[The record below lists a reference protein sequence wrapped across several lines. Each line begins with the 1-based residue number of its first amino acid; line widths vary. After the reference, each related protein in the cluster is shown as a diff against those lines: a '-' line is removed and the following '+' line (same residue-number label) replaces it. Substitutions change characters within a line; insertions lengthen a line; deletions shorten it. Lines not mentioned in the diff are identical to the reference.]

1 MKTTSFL
8 KENYIAHRGYFNNTT
23 ICENSLPAFECAI
36 KNGYA
41 IELDIQPTKDNEI
54 VVFHDSTLLRMTGQ
68 NGKVSDYTYNEL
80 QELNLLNTNQKI
92 PTLQQVLKLV
102 NGQTPLLIEIK
113 PNNLKVGKL
122 ETKLL
127 QLLNEYNGQYAIQ
140 SFNPFIILWFKK
152 NAPNVVRGILSAKFT
167 KNFENRPNV
176 IKRIILK
183 SMILNKFFTPDF
195 IAYNVLDL
203 PLKKIQTNK
212 NKGIIIL
219 GWTVKSQQQYEKI
232 KDYVDNIIFQ
242 DFKPQK

>member
-1 MKTTSFL
+1 MKNANFL
-8 KENYIAHRGYFNNTT
+8 KEKFIAHRGLFNNTT
-23 ICENSLPAFECAI
+23 VCENSLPAFECTI
-36 KNGYA
+36 ENGYA
-41 IELDIQPTKDNEI
+41 IELDIQPTKDNEL

-122 ETKLL
+122 ETKLM

-195 IAYNVLDL
+195 IHTMYL
-203 PLKKIQTNK
+203 TCH
-212 NKGIIIL
+212 
-219 GWTVKSQQQYEKI
+219 
-232 KDYVDNIIFQ
+232 
-242 DFKPQK
+242 

>member
-1 MKTTSFL
+1 M
-8 KENYIAHRGYFNNTT
+8 
-23 ICENSLPAFECAI
+23 
-36 KNGYA
+36 
-41 IELDIQPTKDNEI
+41 
-54 VVFHDSTLLRMTGQ
+54 
-68 NGKVSDYTYNEL
+68 
-80 QELNLLNTNQKI
+80 
-92 PTLQQVLKLV
+92 
-102 NGQTPLLIEIK
+102 LIEIK

-122 ETKLL
+122 ETKLM

-203 PLKKIQTNK
+203 PLKKIENNK

>member
-8 KENYIAHRGYFNNTT
+8 KEKYIAHRGYFNNTT

-152 NAPNVVRGILSAKFT
+152 NAPNVIRGILSAKFT

-203 PLKKIQTNK
+203 PLKKIENNK

>member
-1 MKTTSFL
+1 MQNANFL
-8 KENYIAHRGYFNNTT
+8 KEKFIAHRGYFNNTT

-41 IELDIQPTKDNEI
+41 IELDIQLTKDYEI
-54 VVFHDSTLLRMTGQ
+54 VVFHDSTLIRMTGQ
-68 NGKVSDYTYNEL
+68 KGKVSDYTFNEL

-92 PTLQQVLKLV
+92 PSLQQVLKLV
-102 NGQTPLLIEIK
+102 NGQTPILIEIK
-113 PNNLKVGKL
+113 PNDFKIGIL
-122 ETKLL
+122 ETKLM
-127 QLLNEYNGQYAIQ
+127 QLLNNYNGQYAIQ

-167 KNFENRPNV
+167 KNFENRPSV

-183 SMILNKFFTPDF
+183 SMILNKFFTPNF

-203 PLKKIQTNK
+203 PSKKIEAYK
-212 NKGIIIL
+212 NKGITIL